1 MKEDSSE
8 TNLSKHWMIG
18 GKGSVTIEHERM
30 TLYINN
36 VGNDSSL
43 FGGNSPRHHHFKNCI
58 VVDRSHTYKI
68 KTLLKWN
75 REDDFIYLEV

>member
-1 MKEDSSE
+1 
-8 TNLSKHWMIG
+8 MIG

-43 FGGNSPRHHHFKNCI
+43 FGGI
-58 VVDRSHTYKI
+58 VLATIILRTV
-68 KTLLKWN
+68 L
-75 REDDFIYLEV
+75 